1 MRETSGEYRG
11 VYWYRHTWGLEL
23 AAYVGEYRIRRNYV
37 GNGSERVT
45 VRGSVADF
53 RRHMAAGGR

>member
-1 MRETSGEYRG
+1 MESG
-11 VYWYRHTWGLEL
+11 VYRNVTWTRYGWGLEL
-23 AAYVGEYRIRRNYV
+23 VGRTDSGERVRVRYV

-53 RRHMAAGGR
+53 RRYMAAGGR